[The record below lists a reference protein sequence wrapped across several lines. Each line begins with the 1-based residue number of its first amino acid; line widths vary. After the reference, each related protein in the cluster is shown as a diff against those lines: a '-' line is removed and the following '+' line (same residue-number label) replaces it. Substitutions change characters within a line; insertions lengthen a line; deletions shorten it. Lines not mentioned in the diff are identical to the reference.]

1 MNILIGKPQ
10 HAKKFR
16 KLILSR
22 LGRCHCTQTFVFTC
36 FRDVIFAS
44 PKVTISLSADQT
56 DLIKRE
62 TFGQRG
68 WVVGSGFGKVGG
80 WWVDGRSVLGSGT
93 GGHAGASVRK
103 SGWVSWRLGSCSDN
117 MYDFAQQLPAYTWP
131 GSPKYTKTNGKIATF
146 GRVVVGVVVA
156 F

>member
-22 LGRCHCTQTFVFTC
+22 FGRCHCTQTFVFTC

-93 GGHAGASVRK
+93 GGHAGARVRK

-117 MYDFAQQLPAYTWP
+117 MCDFAQQLPACTWL
-131 GSPKYTKTNGKIATF
+131 GSPTCTKPKGKLQLSA
-146 GRVVVGVVVA
+146 G
-156 F
+156 